1 MITYV
6 IARYKEDIGWINDL
20 PADAQIYLY
29 NKGPEIDPTSITR
42 PVHLKQLKNAGRESG
57 TYLHYLLH
65 DFRPGE
71 SDFTVFTQGEP
82 FEHAPDFLDLV
93 KVSDQ
98 WRDIQPLSLL
108 WLADKKVP
116 PLPVLEDERTDW
128 IGSLAV
134 RAEHFS
140 LKTWAPVAFFDEGA
154 WGIGNSYRQKHM
166 LPNGTNIAAHF
177 FEFCGFDAVAQNALS
192 ANVGVFSYGAIFAVR
207 SALVAKL
214 VAESRP
220 HLVNM
225 ELLSRADLN
234 YGYVFERIWLHL
246 FGEPFVRF
254 DAVKQPQLAATPVLA
269 EREVVPPSRASI
281 AELRQRAFAAFA
293 DGRIDDGRALLQKA
307 LFANP
312 VDAEVLSDLAALA
325 FQQGNHASA
334 IPYARRALAARPEH
348 HASQFTLAMC
358 LSASGQHDEAL
369 ERLLR
374 LTQGVIGERF
384 SAAEPALAQM
394 AAQEADRLQRL
405 IAQADATALADPAAS
420 GQAT

>member
-20 PADAQIYLY
+20 PADAEVYLY
-29 NKGPEIDPTSITR
+29 NKGPEIDMAGITR
-42 PVHLKQLKNAGRESG
+42 PIHLKQLKNAGRESA
-57 TYLHYLLH
+57 TYLHYLLNDH
-65 DFRPGE
+65 RAGDSEFI
-71 SDFTVFTQGEP
+71 VFTQGEP
-82 FEHAPDFLDLV
+82 FEHAPDFLELV
-93 KVSDQ
+93 KVPGK

-116 PLPVLEDERTDW
+116 PLPVLEGERSDW

-154 WGIGNSYRQKHM
+154 WGIGNTYRHKHM

-177 FEFCGFDAVAQNALS
+177 FEFCGFDAIAQRALNADI
-192 ANVGVFSYGAIFAVR
+192 GVFSYGAIFAVR
-207 SALVAKL
+207 GSLVGKL
-214 VAESRP
+214 VAESKQQ
-220 HLVNM
+220 LAAM

-234 YGYVFERIWLHL
+234 YGYVFERLWLHL
-246 FGEPFVRF
+246 FGEPFVAF
-254 DAVKQPQLAATPVLA
+254 DAVKRPETSARPAVVD
-269 EREVVPPSRASI
+269 REVVPPSRASV
-281 AELRQRAFAAFA
+281 AELRQRAFAAFGE
-293 DGRIDDGRALLQKA
+293 GRIDDGRALLQKA

-369 ERLLR
+369 ERLLA
-374 LTQGVIGERF
+374 LTQGPLGEKFR
-384 SAAEPALAQM
+384 AAEPALAGM
-394 AAQEADRLQRL
+394 AVQEARRLQGL
-405 IAQADATALADPAAS
+405 MGQTGTAQSADTSAS
-420 GQAT
+420 GPTN

>member
-20 PADAQIYLY
+20 PADAVVYLY
-29 NKGPEIDPTSITR
+29 NKGPEIDPASITR
-42 PVHLKQLKNAGRESG
+42 PIHLKQLKNAGRESG
-57 TYLHYLLH
+57 TYLHYLLN
-65 DFRPGE
+65 DYKADE
-71 SDFTVFTQGEP
+71 SEFTVFTQGEP
-82 FEHAPDFLDLV
+82 FEHAPDFLELV
-93 KVSDQ
+93 KVSHQ

-116 PLPVLEDERTDW
+116 PMPVLEGERSDW

-154 WGIGNSYRQKHM
+154 WGIGNSYRHKHM
-166 LPNGTNIAAHF
+166 LPNGSNIAAHF
-177 FEFCGFDAVAQNALS
+177 FEFCGLDDIAQSALNADI
-192 ANVGVFSYGAIFAVR
+192 GVFSYGAIFAVR
-207 SALVAKL
+207 SSLVGKVVADSKPQLVA
-214 VAESRP
+214 
-220 HLVNM
+220 M

-234 YGYVFERIWLHL
+234 YGYIFERIWLHL
-246 FGEPFVRF
+246 FGEPFVSF
-254 DAVKQPQLAATPVLA
+254 AAVKRPEAAASPVVVD
-269 EREVVPPSRASI
+269 REVVPPSRASI
-281 AELRQRAFAAFA
+281 AELRQRAFSAFA
-293 DGRIDDGRALLQKA
+293 EGRIDEGRSLLQKA

-374 LTQGVIGERF
+374 LTQGALGEKFR
-384 SAAEPALAQM
+384 AAEPALAQM
-394 AAQEADRLQRL
+394 AVQEAQRLQGL
-405 IAQADATALADPAAS
+405 AAQQADATTS
-420 GQAT
+420 GQTS